1 MAMQNRV
8 LDDKFAALLG
18 LETLYRA
25 EGESKVEVKLKPE
38 YLNGAGIAHGGF
50 IFTLADYAFALAANK
65 DEESG
70 LAINAS
76 INFVKAAMPDDQLTA
91 ECKLVSRSKK
101 VGTFITTVTNQNGQ
115 VLASVQSLAYF
126 R

>member
-38 YLNGAGIAHGGF
+38 YLNGR
-50 IFTLADYAFALAANK
+50 
-65 DEESG
+65 E
-70 LAINAS
+70 
-76 INFVKAAMPDDQLTA
+76 
-91 ECKLVSRSKK
+91 
-101 VGTFITTVTNQNGQ
+101 
-115 VLASVQSLAYF
+115 
-126 R
+126 